1 MYTLTPRC
9 HLQPVRRS
17 PPPCQAATT
26 TTTTTPPP
34 SLSVSSRAAADRDE
48 LRSTWP
54 QRAWTLAGT
63 AAILSSLSTSASLVA
78 SGSSSPAEPLAAAL
92 AAYSLADLATG
103 VYHWFVDNYGD
114 ASTPLFGSQIAAFQG
129 HHRHPST
136 ITFRDPCNNL
146 HALARA
152 AALALPPVDAALSGS
167 TSSSAAAAAHAFVGA
182 FTACVVLS
190 QQFHAWAHEKR
201 RRLPPGVEALQD
213 AGVLVSRTQHAAH
226 HRQPYSTNYCIV
238 SGMWNG
244 LLDRYKVFEALEM
257 VVYFRTGI
265 RPRSWDETD
274 ASWKEDTGAEAAAAA
289 TAAATTG
296 GNDALLQ
303 TAGISSD

>member
-17 PPPCQAATT
+17 PPL
-26 TTTTTPPP
+26 
-34 SLSVSSRAAADRDE
+34 SLSVPSRADRDE

-78 SGSSSPAEPLAAAL
+78 AGSSSPAEPLAAAL
-92 AAYSLADLATG
+92 AAYSIADLATG

-114 ASTPLFGSQIAAFQG
+114 ASTPVFGAQIAAFQG

-136 ITFRDPCNNL
+136 ITFREPCNNL
-146 HALARA
+146 HALARG
-152 AALALPPVDAALSGS
+152 AALALTPVDAVLSAAGS
-167 TSSSAAAAAHAFVGA
+167 TSAAAHAFVGA
-182 FTACVVLS
+182 FAACVVLS

-201 RRLPPGVEALQD
+201 RRLPPGVEALQS
-213 AGVLVSRTQHAAH
+213 AGVLVSRAQHAAH
-226 HRQPYSTNYCIV
+226 HSQPYNTNYCIV

-274 ASWKEDTGAEAAAAA
+274 ASWKEDTGAENAAAAAAA
-289 TAAATTG
+289 TA
-296 GNDALLQ
+296 GNDGLLQ